1 MSFSKLKQIHVII
14 IGAFLCVLAVVGVFM
29 LMIKPKQEALKAAQA
44 RIDKCTLAN
53 TGAENQAYLDLNN
66 AIRQTNNIQMSL
78 NTQMKK
84 RMPNLNFARRDLG
97 MLQLW
102 HEQISTLGPLL
113 ENFARDK
120 KVKVL
125 SASFSLPAPPA
136 NPNDPVFDQD
146 VLVFQLGTVVV
157 QGDFKDL
164 MANITRWNNCSRL
177 VMVSQPVL
185 SGVSPHLTASY
196 SLTCYIFPAAKGGE
210 KIQMAGGGAAAGTA
224 GATPGA
230 AAPAAGAMP
239 APGMPQ

>member
-14 IGAFLCVLAVVGVFM
+14 IGAFLCILAVVGVFM
-29 LMIKPKQEALKAAQA
+29 LLIKPKQVALKAAQA
-44 RIDKCTLAN
+44 RVDKCTLAN
-53 TGAENQAYLDLNN
+53 QGAENQAIEALNN
-66 AIRQTNNIQMSL
+66 AIRETNNTQMSL
-78 NTQMKK
+78 NTEMKR

-113 ENFARDK
+113 ESFAKDK
-120 KVKVL
+120 KVKVIN
-125 SASFSLPAPPA
+125 AKFSLPAPPA

-164 MANITRWNNCSRL
+164 MANICRWNNCSRL

-185 SGVSPHLTASY
+185 SGISPHLTASY
-196 SLTCYIFPAAKGGE
+196 ALTCYIFPAAKGGD
-210 KIQMAGGGAAAGTA
+210 KIQMAGGGAAAA
-224 GATPGA
+224 GATPA
-230 AAPAAGAMP
+230 
-239 APGMPQ
+239 APGMPPTPGAP